1 MSSISVNTIT
11 DASGGSTTSI
21 NGFTPSVSNMAGR
34 NRIINGDMRIDQR
47 NAGAAVAV
55 TSSANA
61 YNIDRWEHFKQS
73 TNGAFTVQR
82 STLAPVGFT
91 NSLSISVTS
100 AFASSESG
108 SAVNSLV
115 QFIEGYNVAD
125 LKWGTA
131 DAKPI
136 TVSFWVRSSVTGNY
150 TFTVGNVNYDRQ
162 YATTYSINS
171 ANTWEKK
178 SITILG
184 DTTGTWNND
193 NTVGIRIWF
202 DLGTGT
208 GYPSSP
214 ADSWTTSQVFH
225 LSGTVQLMATSGATF
240 YITGVQLEEGSVATP
255 FCPAGGGSYG
265 AELALCQRY
274 YWQSHEGTK
283 GSPAGAVIAT
293 TGVQGQTST
302 GMVNGCVGILPVEM
316 RSNGTASIYDWNN
329 TAGVLM
335 RFDPNSANHTGQS
348 GYAAVRNKRWLF
360 LNSNSGLGASQVGA
374 HIEIE
379 AEL

>member
-55 TSSANA
+55 TGSANA

-225 LSGTVQLMATSGATF
+225 LSGTVQLMATNGATF

-274 YWQSHEGTK
+274 YWNIGPTLESFQGFV
-283 GSPAGAVIAT
+283 AV
-293 TGVQGQTST
+293 GST
-302 GMVNGCVGILPVEM
+302 GGDVYVRYPVPM
-316 RSNGTASIYDWNN
+316 RSAPAITYTSLSDYFVFIWNSSIGKTLTGITLLYANTIKGVLGINWSGASGTAGTGLSLDIKN
-329 TAGVLM
+329 TEVLQ
-335 RFDPNSANHTGQS
+335 FSS
-348 GYAAVRNKRWLF
+348 
-360 LNSNSGLGASQVGA
+360 
-374 HIEIE
+374 
-379 AEL
+379 EL